1 MFSANAK
8 KDFGSGRH
16 VVLVFQ
22 ALASMWAVSRRA
34 ALPSFTV
41 ISGM

>member
-8 KDFGSGRH
+8 KDFCTVARE
-16 VVLVFQ
+16 VLVFQ
-22 ALASMWAVSRRA
+22 ASGTTRGVRGARRET
-34 ALPSFTV
+34 SFTV